1 MTLKL
6 DFDFI
11 FDGAPPKEFVQAVKL
26 VSSGKFKPDFNFRR
40 DALDLGILSDF
51 FAGQGNVPGGLGLEG
66 FLGFLGEPDEGLAAS
81 RGYRNPKSAPDA
93 EFTYETAISVFG
105 EEIAKQLEA
114 GVQVW
119 KKTEQSANI
128 VTDWMKYCLDPRIIK
143 DDPSTLGEEMSSFN
157 AHRND
162 QSILTNIAIR
172 EGLSV
177 SNQ

>member
-1 MTLKL
+1 MVSPGIKSFVEGTLSEDEFCLLLFGGNKNK
-6 DFDFI
+6 DYTKRDCFI
-11 FDGAPPKEFVQAVKL
+11 LMGC
-26 VSSGKFKPDFNFRR
+26 
-40 DALDLGILSDF
+40 
-51 FAGQGNVPGGLGLEG
+51 
-66 FLGFLGEPDEGLAAS
+66 DEADYWNS
-81 RGYRNPKSAPDA
+81 N
-93 EFTYETAISVFG
+93 
-105 EEIAKQLEA
+105 QLEA

-177 SNQ
+177 SNQEFRNFIECDYDYWYERYPASGYGREIDSFLVSVKDA